1 MKSMKNATKA
11 RVMAASTLVLMLT
24 VGGSAW
30 ANGAHASTSSSSFQ
44 AEQWRLA
51 ASVLAASGKKADLQA
66 SWIVRAGKPGQE
78 AQAEDSVSGR
88 DGGSEE
94 QGE

>member
-1 MKSMKNATKA
+1 MKSIKNATKA
-11 RVMAASTLVLMLT
+11 KVMAASTLVLMLT

-51 ASVLAASGKKADLQA
+51 ASVLAASGKKAGLQA
-66 SWIVRAGKPGQE
+66 SGIVRTGESGKE
-78 AQAEDSVSGR
+78 AQDEIGVSDR

-94 QGE
+94 KGE